1 MYSTCRLSRL
11 KGLGVI
17 TMAAAALTGQG
28 DDADNKVV
36 GFIQVQE
43 GHGVDGGRLAARLL
57 QDAGQEHHHAEKE
70 F

>member
-1 MYSTCRLSRL
+1 
-11 KGLGVI
+11 
-17 TMAAAALTGQG
+17 MAAAALTGQG
-28 DDADNKVV
+28 DDADNKVA